1 MDGMYDA
8 WLASPYTT
16 EVEPPQCFDC
26 GEWMECEVDAD
37 EDGAYVN
44 SWCQA
49 CEDAS

>member
-1 MDGMYDA
+1 MIEHPFRDPPDDGSM
-8 WLASPYTT
+8 
-16 EVEPPQCFDC
+16 EQCDDC
-26 GEWMECEVDAD
+26 GEWMEWDVDPD